1 MRKVLRVIL
10 PVLVIAAGVA
20 VAVRLIRTRPRAA
33 RTPPRA
39 VATLVEVITCSE
51 GSEQVVIEAMGTV
64 VPAKAVVVQPQVTG
78 RIIEQNP
85 KLVPGGRFNKDEVIA
100 RIDPRDYELAVEQQK
115 AAVQR
120 ATFELK
126 VEEGRRVVAKREWN
140 LLESDLAESEAGRAL
155 ALREPQLETAKAA
168 LAAAR
173 SGLEQ
178 AALSLERTTIRA
190 PFNALVQE
198 ESIDLG
204 QLVAPQTRLATLVGT
219 DEYWVQ
225 VSIPMDRLQWVAI
238 PGVNADE
245 GAAATVLHAVGPEMV
260 VERTGRVVRLLGDL
274 DPVGRMARVLVAVGD
289 PLGLGA
295 DSDDGAIP
303 LLIGA
308 YVRVL
313 IEGPVLEDVVV
324 VPRRAIREGD
334 RIWVMNAEDKLEI
347 REANI
352 VWRRENDVLLRD
364 SVDGGVRVIV
374 SRIAAPVPGLPL
386 RVENDNKEATTGPDA
401 AFDTRQRDSE

>member
-10 PVLVIAAGVA
+10 PVLVLAVGIAAA
-20 VAVRLIRTRPRAA
+20 VTLIRTRPRAA
-33 RTPPRA
+33 RTPPRVA
-39 VATLVEVITCSE
+39 ATLVEVITASK
-51 GSEQVVIEAMGTV
+51 GSEQVIIGAMGTV
-64 VPAKAVVVQPQVTG
+64 VPAKSVVVQPQVTG
-78 RIIEQNP
+78 RIVEQNP
-85 KLVPGGRFNKDEVIA
+85 KLLPGGLLKKDEVIA

-126 VEEGRRVVAKREWN
+126 VEEGRQVVAKREWN
-140 LLESDLAESEAGRAL
+140 LLESGLTESEAGRTL
-155 ALREPQLETAKAA
+155 ALREPQLQTAKAA

-178 AALSLERTTIRA
+178 ATLSLERTTIRA
-190 PFNALVQE
+190 PFNALVKE

-225 VSIPMDRLQWVAI
+225 VSIPMDRLQWIAI
-238 PGVNADE
+238 PGINGDA
-245 GAAATVLHAVGPEMV
+245 GATAKVLHAVGPELA
-260 VERTGRVVRLLGDL
+260 VERAGRVVRLLGDL
-274 DPVGRMARVLVAVGD
+274 DPVGRMARVLVTVGD

-295 DSDDGAIP
+295 DSNDGAIP

-313 IEGPVLEDVVV
+313 IEGPVLDDVVA
-324 VPRRAIREGD
+324 VPRRALREGD
-334 RIWVMNAEDKLEI
+334 RIWVMNADDKLEI

-364 SVDGGVRVIV
+364 SVDEGERIIV
-374 SRIAAPVPGLPL
+374 SSIATPVPGLGL
-386 RVENDNKEATTGPDA
+386 RAEHDGNDLTATPGG
-401 AFDTRQRDSE
+401 RSRDSS